1 MPLRQRQEV
10 QEVLRRPGGS
20 VNLTTN
26 EPPRPSQG
34 GAGGRPMLD
43 DLIRDINTLREKV
56 AELGGHL

>member
-20 VNLTTN
+20 LT
-26 EPPRPSQG
+26 
-34 GAGGRPMLD
+34 MLD